1 MSARE
6 WPCAV
11 HSIVREC
18 GCQITRG
25 SPNGEPL
32 NARFVVFCALL
43 AGVHVLDAVALV
55 LEGRAVGTLEIHPAA
70 LLAIVLGRLLA
81 GLFAEVDVA
90 DGPEPG
96 VICDDERDRADVPR
110 RVRRDEGRP
119 GRVATVRSARVEDR
133 AGRVVD

>member
-1 MSARE
+1 M
-6 WPCAV
+6 
-11 HSIVREC
+11 
-18 GCQITRG
+18 RG
-25 SPNGEPL
+25 PFHRAGMGVSNNERLPNGEPL

-70 LLAIVLGRLLA
+70 LLAVVLGRLLA
-81 GLFAEVDVA
+81 GLLAEVDVA

-119 GRVATVRSARVEDR
+119 G
-133 AGRVVD
+133 